1 MKAFIETLING
12 LSLGSVYALIA
23 LGYTMVYGILKFINF
38 AHANVFMIGAWL
50 SYILASKS
58 GFVNPED
65 PNLLAIP
72 FVLLGSMLICGVLG
86 VMIEKLAYAPLRK
99 AERLNIL
106 ITAIGVSLLLENGLQ
121 LDFLFGTQPV
131 GMPVLLENSVVATV
145 AGAKVFLVDVLG
157 ISIALVLMTSLH
169 TLVFHTQMGSAMRA
183 VANSPQNAALMGI
196 SAGRII
202 GMTFFLGS
210 ALAAAAGFF
219 YGMKYSGLQSPGNTT
234 WVLLGIKAFVAAVV
248 GGIGNINGA
257 VLGGFLI
264 GLIEMFGVAYL
275 RPEYKDVYVFAILIV
290 VLLVKPTGILGK
302 PELEK
307 V

>member
-1 MKAFIETLING
+1 MVKFVETLING

-50 SYILASKS
+50 SYLLATKS
-58 GFVNPED
+58 GFVDPANP
-65 PNLLAIP
+65 NMLAIP
-72 FVLLGSMLICGVLG
+72 FVLLGCMMICGVMG
-86 VMIEKLAYAPLRK
+86 VVIEKLAYSPLRK
-99 AERLNIL
+99 EERLNIL
-106 ITAIGVSLLLENGLQ
+106 ITAIGVSLLLENAMQ
-121 LDFLFGTQPV
+121 LDYLFGTQPV
-131 GMPVLLENSVVATV
+131 GMPVLFENSVVGTI
-145 AGAKVFLVDVLG
+145 AGAKLYLVDVLG
-157 ISIALVLMTSLH
+157 ISLALILMGTLH
-169 TLVFHTQMGSAMRA
+169 WLVFHTKMGSAMRA

-196 SAGRII
+196 SAGWVI
-202 GMTFFLGS
+202 GLTFFLGS

-219 YGMKYSGLQSPGNTT
+219 YATKFVTVQSPGNTT

-257 VLGGFLI
+257 VLGGIII
-264 GLIEMFGVAYL
+264 GLLEMFGSAYL
-275 RPEYKDVYVFAILIV
+275 NPDYKDVYVFVVLIF

-302 PELEK
+302 PQMEK